1 MRGIIF
7 VAPPAAGKGT
17 QAKFVCEKYGY
28 EHISTGDLLR
38 KSASEETL
46 EALYIKEK
54 MNSGELVDDSL
65 IIDLLK
71 NRLDDIKSEG
81 FILDGFPRNL
91 YQAELLEQML
101 DNIKLYVF
109 YIDVDFN
116 VVMKR
121 FTGRIS
127 CPTCGR
133 VYNSLIDGLKPKQQ
147 NICDSCGSNL
157 VVRSDDNEQTFT
169 RRYEVYS
176 NETEALINYYSDKK
190 VLYHIN
196 GNLDEK
202 SIFKQIVNV
211 LEGENNG

>member
-1 MRGIIF
+1 MQGIIF

-17 QAKFVCEKYGY
+17 QGKLVYEKYGY

-38 KSASEETL
+38 KASEEETL

-54 MNSGELVDDSL
+54 INSGELVDDEL
-65 IIDLLK
+65 IVDLLRK
-71 NRLDDIKSEG
+71 KLDGVKSNG
-81 FILDGFPRNL
+81 FILDGFPRNIS
-91 YQAELLEQML
+91 QAKLLEEML
-101 DNIKLYVF
+101 DDIKLYVF

-127 CPTCGR
+127 CPKCGR
-133 VYNSLIDGLKPKQQ
+133 VYNSLIEGLKPKNK
-147 NICDSCGSNL
+147 NICDDCGSNL
-157 VVRSDDNEQTFT
+157 VVRDDDNEQTFT
-169 RRYEVYS
+169 KRYEVYS
-176 NETEALINYYSDKK
+176 NETEPLISYYKDKN

-202 SIFKQIVNV
+202 SIFNQIVSV
-211 LEGENNG
+211 LEGEK